1 MFFIPGMMSLLKLL
15 SPKTHNILGI
25 KNLQWFCIQLFI
37 NQYGVRF
44 SLYQQPAV
52 RESAYHIDDFFPLDL
67 DRVLTNLGEKRI
79 HSGFCNPWIW
89 FVFNICLFYPS
100 FVVFYTCIINH
111 DNITHIL
118 YRIREK
124 RSSDRAY
131 IKIFFTKD

>member
-1 MFFIPGMMSLLKLL
+1 MPENRQHFG
-15 SPKTHNILGI
+15 N

-67 DRVLTNLGEKRI
+67 DRVLKKFGWNKEYIGF
-79 HSGFCNPWIW
+79 FCNPWIC

-111 DNITHIL
+111 DNITRIL
-118 YRIREK
+118 NRIRAK
-124 RSSDRAY
+124 HGSDKAH
-131 IKIFFTKD
+131 ITFLLKIEIDFSL